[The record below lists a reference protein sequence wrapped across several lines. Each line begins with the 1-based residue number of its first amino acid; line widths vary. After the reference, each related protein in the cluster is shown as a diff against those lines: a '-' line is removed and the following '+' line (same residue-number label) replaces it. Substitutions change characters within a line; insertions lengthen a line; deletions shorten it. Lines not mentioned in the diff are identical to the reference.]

1 MRERLPPSEG
11 ELVQRHRDR
20 LGEGAALT
28 GPSRPAKQDLARPL
42 NGRGATLQLRHC
54 DAAMGLVDDEL
65 NTYVL
70 LLGYARLHG
79 LTPNSDLRL
88 DVKT

>member
-11 ELVQRHRDR
+11 ELVQWQRDR

-28 GPSRPAKQDLARPL
+28 GPTRPAKQDLARPL
-42 NGRGATLQLRHC
+42 NGPGATLQRRHC
-54 DAAMGLVDDEL
+54 DAATGIVDNDL